1 LYSYLLAKQTKGE
14 FLLRIEDTDQARSVP
29 GAVENILESLEWAH
43 IPPDEGVMLEK
54 GVIVQKGTHGPYFQ
68 SERLEIYKKYADEL
82 ITNGHAYHCFCTSQR
97 LEEMRKGQEARKQA
111 PMYDRTC
118 AKLSPDDIAQKLKE
132 GIPHVI
138 RMKIPHE
145 KTITFHDDIRGLMS
159 FQGHTVLDE
168 TALKII
174 DTALRT
180 GAVVHGP
187 IPLPTK
193 IKRFTVNRST
203 FVHKD
208 ARDQFE
214 MRIHRRLIDLSE
226 TTFKTVDGLQNLS
239 LPSGVDIEIRM
250 G

>member
-1 LYSYLLAKQTKGE
+1 MTAVKKTAEKKASASAKASADKPTK
-14 FLLRIEDTDQARSVP
+14 AKKAP
-29 GAVENILESLEWAH
+29 A
-43 IPPDEGVMLEK
+43 EK
-54 GVIVQKGTHGPYFQ
+54 ET
-68 SERLEIYKKYADEL
+68 KKAATPAAATSAKAD
-82 ITNGHAYHCFCTSQR
+82 
-97 LEEMRKGQEARKQA
+97 A
-111 PMYDRTC
+111 P
-118 AKLSPDDIAQKLKE
+118 KLK
-132 GIPHVI
+132 GIRI
-138 RMKIPHE
+138 RLSA
-145 KTITFHDDIRGLMS
+145 FD
-159 FQGHTVLDE
+159 HTVLDE